1 MGLRYVFLNVAVIEV
16 TFFLIQIEEQFLT
29 VSLDITKE
37 YWIDGQFS
45 DGMWN
50 WLDGDETSQEEG
62 SGEDDYFIILNANSE
77 FPLSRSLHTS
87 FLYLRHFNLS

>member
-1 MGLRYVFLNVAVIEV
+1 MGLTYVFLNVAMIEV
-16 TFFLIQIEEQFLT
+16 IFFIQVEEQFLT
-29 VSLDITKE
+29 LSLDITQE

-45 DGMWN
+45 DGIWN

-77 FPLSRSLHTS
+77 FL
-87 FLYLRHFNLS
+87 LRCLLCLLLGPYFY